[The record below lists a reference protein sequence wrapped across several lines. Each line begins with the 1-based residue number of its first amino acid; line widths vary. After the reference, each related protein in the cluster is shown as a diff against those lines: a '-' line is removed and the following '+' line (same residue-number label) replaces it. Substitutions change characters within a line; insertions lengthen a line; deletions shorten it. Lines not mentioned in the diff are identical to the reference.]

1 MTEQQRIDDLRKIL
15 EEHNYRYYTLAQPI
29 ISDFEFDKL
38 LEELILLEA
47 RHPELHD
54 PNSPSQRVGGQVTK
68 DFPTV
73 KHRYPMMSLSNTY
86 SREEIEDFIKR
97 ISKEIEAPI
106 AFVCELKY
114 DGVAISI
121 TYKNG
126 ELTQALTRGDG
137 SQGDDI
143 TANVRTIR
151 SVPLKLQGD
160 YPEDLEIRGEIFMTL
175 SGFQKLNEDRLEA
188 GYEPFANPRNSTAG
202 TLKMQDSSIVA
213 ARPLDSFLYFVIAPE
228 KQLKSHFESLEAA
241 TRWGF
246 KVPQPKDKYVTLAHN
261 VDEIMAFID
270 YWEAHRMDLPFEMD
284 GVVIKVNAYQQ
295 QEALGAT
302 AKSPRWA
309 IAYKYKAEQEAT
321 LLESVSFQVGRT
333 GAVTPVANL
342 KPVLLAGTTVKRASL
357 HNADQI
363 AKLGLHIGDTVFVE
377 KGGEIIPKIVG
388 VDVKMRPI
396 NAQEVAFIEACP
408 ECGTAL
414 IRKTG
419 EAQHYCPNET
429 GCAPQIKGRIE
440 HFISRKA
447 MNIEGL
453 GAETIELFVDQ
464 GLIGD
469 YADLYDLEASQIL
482 NLEGFKEKSSTNI
495 IAGIAASKMVPF
507 ERVLY
512 ALGIRYVGET
522 VAKKLA
528 KHYKNIDSLAAASIE
543 ELIEVE
549 EIGERIAASVHQFFQ
564 NEKSLSLLQRLK
576 AAGVQFAIQEKKAA
590 GNQLANLKIVISGVF
605 QNFQRDELKQ
615 IIEDYGGINVSSVS
629 AKTDLLVA
637 GDGMGPSKRQK
648 AEKLGV
654 RIITENEF
662 ISLIK
667 PE

>member
-396 NAQEVAFIEACP
+396 NAQDVVFIETCP

-469 YADLYDLEASQIL
+469 YADLYDLQASQIL

-495 IAGIAASKMVPF
+495 IAGIANSKMVPF

-615 IIEDYGGINVSSVS
+615 LIEDYGGINVSSVS

-654 RIITENEF
+654 RIISENEF

>member
-97 ISKEIEAPI
+97 ISKQIEAPI

-388 VDVKMRPI
+388 VDVKMSPI
-396 NAQEVAFIEACP
+396 NAQEVVFIETCP

-469 YADLYDLEASQIL
+469 YADLYDLQASQIL

-495 IAGIAASKMVPF
+495 IAGIANSKMVPF

-615 IIEDYGGINVSSVS
+615 LIEDYGGINVSSVS

-654 RIITENEF
+654 RIISENEF

>member
-654 RIITENEF
+654 RIISENEF